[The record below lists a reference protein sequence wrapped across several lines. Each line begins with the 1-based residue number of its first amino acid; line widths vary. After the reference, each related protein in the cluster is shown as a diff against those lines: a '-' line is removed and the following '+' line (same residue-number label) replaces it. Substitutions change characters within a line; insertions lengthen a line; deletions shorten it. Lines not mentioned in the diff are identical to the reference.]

1 MADDNLNI
9 SNQNVSNAESIK
21 DSMLEIKNA
30 TKLTNSE
37 LQQAGELLADYSTL
51 YRGISSSAS
60 QVARIQQEASVSSKA
75 TSKAIAE
82 QQKNL
87 NAVSALN
94 EKINS
99 LYEKAETLT
108 GANKTAALD
117 QAKNLA
123 AARDNAKALA
133 ETYGNIADEAAKLDS
148 STAFFNG
155 LSEIAGDI
163 PGLRKLAGP
172 FQDAAKAARQ
182 AVIANETNEKKVSVL
197 GKGIKGFTKSISTSA
212 KNFIKSGGI
221 YVAIAKVIAKAI
233 KFVVDLFIAAEKN
246 TVAIANNLAISKDQA
261 ELLRQNFVKTAD
273 ASGKLYVTSEKLIEA
288 QSELVNQLERG
299 GRFSENTL
307 LAQTFLTKRLNMNA
321 SSAAAIA
328 SRFEAFGKNADKGVD
343 NIIDLN
349 NNLIKSGE
357 NTATINQIME
367 SISQASG
374 QVAASFGFSNVEIAK
389 GVIQVR
395 RFGLNLSQ
403 ARTISENLLDFESS
417 LNNELQT
424 ELFLGRDINLN
435 RARAFALQGNIADA
449 TSEVMKITEGLTL
462 EQQKSPLIMKSLAA
476 SIGLSVDELQDALL
490 LEKDRGRQMQDRMRR
505 EKEYA
510 QYVRAVKSDLKLSK
524 KEQENLINQKY
535 KALELDQDS
544 IGATREQLEKNITS
558 QQAFTEAI
566 EKAKDSLTKF
576 VDGGF
581 LAKFTDLLTDFIDR
595 AAQVGFGQALFG
607 FGRRAADITNNEEK
621 LAKAV
626 KKGLISAEESS
637 KLSRAAAS
645 PNLLMRLIES
655 YPGIYSGMFD
665 AKRSVDQKRIDSLS
679 TKAATL
685 DDFTIRANPK
695 DTLVMAGGTRFGEE
709 TNTLLREL
717 IAAVK
722 EGGDVY
728 IDGNKA
734 GQALVMSSYKL
745 G

>member
-30 TKLTNSE
+30 TKLANSE
-37 LQQAGELLADYSTL
+37 LQQAGELLADYGAL

-133 ETYGNIADEAAKLDS
+133 NVYGNIAEEAAKLDS

-261 ELLRQNFVKTAD
+261 ELLRKNFVRTAD

-321 SSAAAIA
+321 SSAAAIT
-328 SRFEAFGKNADKGVD
+328 SRFEAFGKNADKGI
-343 NIIDLN
+343 NSIIDLN

-357 NTATINQIME
+357 NTATINQIMN
-367 SISQASG
+367 SVSQASG

-389 GVIQVR
+389 GVILVR

-449 TSEVMKITEGLTL
+449 TNEVMKITEGLTL

-505 EKEYA
+505 EREYA
-510 QYVRAVKSDLKLSK
+510 QYVRAIKSDLKLSK
-524 KEQENLINQKY
+524 KAQEDFLNDKY
-535 KALELDQDS
+535 KELGLDD
-544 IGATREQLEKNITS
+544 ANREQLEKNITS

-566 EKAKDSLTKF
+566 EKAKDSLSKF
-576 VDGGF
+576 VNGGL
-581 LAKFTDLLTDFIDR
+581 LAKFTDLLTDFINR
-595 AAQVGFGQALFG
+595 AAQVGFGSALLG
-607 FGRRAADITNNEEK
+607 FGQRAADISNNEEK
-621 LAKAV
+621 LANAV

-655 YPGIYSGMFD
+655 YPGLYSGMFD